1 MTKKQKK
8 TLVRI
13 VVSAVMFAAL
23 IALRAFGATE
33 PLPDGAVFALW
44 LAPYAVIGWD
54 VVWAAVR
61 NVVRGN
67 VFDEHF
73 LMTVATFA
81 AFALGLFGEGE
92 YPEAVAVM
100 LFYQTGELFQ
110 SIAVGRSRRSIASLM
125 ELAPEF
131 CSVEIENG
139 VERRDPEDAAV
150 GEIMVIRPG
159 EKIPLDGEVIE
170 GESFIDTSALTGESV
185 PRRASPGDALVSGCV
200 NGSGL
205 LRARITKEYEN
216 STVARILDLV
226 ENAGSRKAKI
236 ESFITRF
243 SRFYTP
249 AVTLCALLLAVI
261 TPILGGS
268 FGEGVGR
275 ACGFLIVSCPCALV
289 ISVPLGFFGGIGAAS
304 RAGVL
309 IKGSNFMEAAAAIDT
324 MVFDKTGT
332 LTKGEFSVRGVL
344 PSPESGL
351 DETALLG
358 LVAAAEA
365 QSTHPIAASVLAA
378 YRSAPDTSGI
388 SELCEI
394 PGKGISARLD
404 GKELLVGNRALLAG
418 SGVFAPEAPEGG
430 TAVFA
435 ALDGVYAGCV
445 LIADS
450 VRDEAARAVARL
462 RALGVKKTVMLTGDN
477 ETSARIA
484 AQTVGI
490 DEVRASLLPADKVA
504 AAELLV
510 KNGSGRLGFVG
521 DGVNDAPVLVRAD
534 VGFAMGSMGSDA
546 AIEAADVVIM
556 NDDLEKLPFTL
567 RLSKRTVGIVRANV
581 IFALSVKLAILALS
595 ALGLASMW
603 AAVFGDV
610 GVAMLCILNS
620 LRLIISGD
628 RAAKNGK

>member
-13 VVSAVMFAAL
+13 VVSAVLFAVL
-23 IALRAFGATE
+23 LALRAFGVTDS
-33 PLPDGAVFALW
+33 LPGWAVFALW
-44 LAPYAVIGWD
+44 LVPYAVIGWD
-54 VVWAAVR
+54 VVYAAFR
-61 NVVRGN
+61 NIIRGN

-81 AFALGLFGEGE
+81 AFALGIFGEGE

-100 LFYQTGELFQ
+100 LFYQVGEFFQ
-110 SIAVGRSRRSIASLM
+110 SLAVGRSRRSVASLM
-125 ELAPEF
+125 ELAPDVCF
-131 CSVEIENG
+131 IETEDG
-139 VERRDPEDAAV
+139 VAERDPDEAAV
-150 GEIMVIRPG
+150 GDIMVIRPG

-185 PRRASPGDALVSGCV
+185 PRRAAPGDALVSGCV

-236 ESFITRF
+236 ENFITRF
-243 SRFYTP
+243 SRVYTP
-249 AVTLCALLLAVI
+249 AVTVCAVLLALV
-261 TPILGGS
+261 TPLLGGTV
-268 FGEGVGR
+268 GEGVRR

-309 IKGSNFMEAAAAIDT
+309 IKGSNFMEAAAGIDT
-324 MVFDKTGT
+324 VLFDKTGT
-332 LTKGEFSVRGVL
+332 LTKGEFAVRTID
-344 PSPESGL
+344 PAPESGL
-351 DETALLG
+351 EKDDLLG
-358 LVAAAEA
+358 IVAAAEA
-365 QSTHPIAASVLAA
+365 RSTHPIAASILAA
-378 YRSAPDTSGI
+378 YGKAPDAAKIGDLS
-388 SELCEI
+388 EI
-394 PGKGISARLD
+394 PGKGISASYG
-404 GKELLVGNRALLAG
+404 GKKLLVGNAALLAE
-418 SGVFAPEAPEGG
+418 SGLAAPEAPEDG

-435 ALDGVYAGCV
+435 ALDGKYLGCIV
-445 LIADS
+445 ISDS
-450 VRDEAARAVARL
+450 VREEAAGAIGEL

-477 ETSARIA
+477 ARSARA
-484 AQTVGI
+484 AADAAGI
-490 DEVRASLLPADKVA
+490 DEYRAGLLPADKVA
-504 AAELLV
+504 QAESLS
-510 KNGSGRLGFVG
+510 KASPGRIGFVG
-521 DGVNDAPVLVRAD
+521 DGVNDAPVLVISD

-546 AIEAADVVIM
+546 AIEAADIVIM
-556 NDDLEKLPFTL
+556 NDDLKKLPFAI

-581 IFALSVKLAILALS
+581 IFALAVKGVILVLS
-595 ALGLASMW
+595 ALGAASMW

-628 RAAKNGK
+628 RAKI